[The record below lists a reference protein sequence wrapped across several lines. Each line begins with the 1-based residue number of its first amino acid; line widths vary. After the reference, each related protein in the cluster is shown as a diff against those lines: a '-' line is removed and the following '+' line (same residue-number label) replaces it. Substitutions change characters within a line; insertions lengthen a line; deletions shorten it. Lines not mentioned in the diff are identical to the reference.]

1 MYVIFDNVGWSENGE
16 IFLFR
21 LNIDCIWLKDV
32 KDEMFL
38 FFVGWIECFLNLLYS
53 LILIIIERLR
63 IIVLNIVLIVV
74 MVLIIEF
81 IDWFNSEKIMIE
93 LNILFFLNFK

>member
-38 FFVGWIECFLNLLYS
+38 FFVGWIECFLNLWYS

-81 IDWFNSEKIMIE
+81 IDWFNSEKNNDRVKYFI
-93 LNILFFLNFK
+93 FFKF

>member
-81 IDWFNSEKIMIE
+81 IDWFNSEKNNDRVKYFI
-93 LNILFFLNFK
+93 FFKF